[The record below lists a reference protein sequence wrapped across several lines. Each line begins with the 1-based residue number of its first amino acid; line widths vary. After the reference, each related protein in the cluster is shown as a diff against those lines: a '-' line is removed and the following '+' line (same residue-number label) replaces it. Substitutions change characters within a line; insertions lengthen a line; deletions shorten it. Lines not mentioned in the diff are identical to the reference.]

1 MGDKKKK
8 LRSRFMEQ
16 CLLSKINFVNNF
28 SDFLIAGLQRL
39 TNTILHMT
47 KRYHRFEI

>member
-1 MGDKKKK
+1 MG
-8 LRSRFMEQ
+8 
-16 CLLSKINFVNNF
+16 

-39 TNTILHMT
+39 TNTILQMT